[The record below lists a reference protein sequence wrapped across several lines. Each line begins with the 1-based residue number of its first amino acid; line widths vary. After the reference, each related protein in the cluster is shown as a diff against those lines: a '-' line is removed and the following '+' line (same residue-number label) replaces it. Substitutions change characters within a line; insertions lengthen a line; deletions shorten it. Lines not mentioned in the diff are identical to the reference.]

1 MGLRENRIPMVGVT
15 QKFVGIDALCKYYQ
29 ELGMKAS
36 LLPEKSAE
44 AVEKGL
50 VKQDMGYI
58 KVAGRNF
65 DLVTIRMKGT
75 TSGSYSM
82 GKVHGVELA
91 AKQKIP
97 FEYHHI
103 VRISNVDEKGTKAQL
118 TKKTKGLV
126 DKQIT
131 SMSWEGGR
139 LAARLNSDTELN
151 ALIMRF
157 IEPQD
162 GMKIEPDK
170 KNKMVRIVYSRPS
183 EVKHGLVYGFKF
195 DRKLLPREAVT
206 AIDKIAGQI
215 DNS

>member
-1 MGLRENRIPMVGVT
+1 MVGVT

-29 ELGMKAS
+29 ELGIKAT
-36 LLPEKSAE
+36 LLPEKSTE
-44 AVEKGL
+44 AVEKGH

-82 GKVHGVELA
+82 GTYRGVEIA
-91 AKQKIP
+91 SSKKIP

-103 VRISNVDEKGTKAQL
+103 VRVSSVDEKGTKAQL

-131 SMSWEGGR
+131 SVSWEGGK
-139 LAARLNSDTELN
+139 LADRLNSDSELT
-151 ALIMRF
+151 ASILRF
-157 IEPQD
+157 MEPQD
-162 GMKIEPDK
+162 SMKIEPDK
-170 KNKMVRIVYSRPS
+170 KNKIVRIVFSRPS

-195 DRKLLPREAVT
+195 DRRLLPREAVT
-206 AIDKIAGQI
+206 AIDKIARQI
-215 DNS
+215 DKS